1 MAVVWTFSS
10 SPESSSESEELSEL
24 LEEEPLLDSEVPDL
38 EKTHFKINIQL
49 TVSIWLIIG
58 NHTFILYLKPS
69 W

>member
-38 EKTHFKINIQL
+38 GKTQF
-49 TVSIWLIIG
+49 
-58 NHTFILYLKPS
+58 
-69 W
+69 